1 MGMFCFNEMYIIPIP
16 ASQSHYELYEPES
29 FELSA
34 DPELFLD
41 VEGNSAGGFSFLL
54 FSSRLALYR
63 ITE

>member
-16 ASQSHYELYEPES
+16 ASQSLYEPQS

-41 VEGNSAGGFSFLL
+41 VGGNLADGFSFLL
-54 FSSRLALYR
+54 VSF
-63 ITE
+63 